1 MRREPTPSLGQR
13 LRSVGQ
19 ALEGKHVQDFDISI
33 AGLDILIRG
42 TEAASMPTEPPLVQP
57 NSESA
62 NFELRF
68 TPEDLDRL
76 DREGRT
82 RRQDAVSMPEMTLSQ
97 VLRTI
102 GDYLDRQGHQ
112 LLRIARQGTTT
123 TIEYRTQSGQ
133 RNTEERTAS
142 SLYDLSVRMYLRRS
156 YRP

>member
-1 MRREPTPSLGQR
+1 M
-13 LRSVGQ
+13 GQ
-19 ALEGKHVQDFDISI
+19 ALEGKHVQDFELST
-33 AGLDILIRG
+33 AGPDILIRG
-42 TEAASMPTEPPLVQP
+42 TEGAPKPTEPPTTQP
-57 NSESA
+57 TAQSA

-82 RRQDAVSMPEMTLSQ
+82 RRQDTVSMPEMTLSQ
-97 VLRTI
+97 ILRTI

-112 LLRIARQGTTT
+112 LLRIVRQGTTT
-123 TIEYRTQSGQ
+123 TIEYRTPNGQ

>member
-19 ALEGKHVQDFDISI
+19 ALEGRHVQDFELST
-33 AGLDILIRG
+33 AGPDILIRG
-42 TEAASMPTEPPLVQP
+42 TEGPLKPNEPPTTQP
-57 NSESA
+57 TVESA
-62 NFELRF
+62 GFELRF

-97 VLRTI
+97 LLRTI

-112 LLRIARQGTTT
+112 LLRIVRQGTTT

-142 SLYDLSVRMYLRRS
+142 SLYDLSVRMYLRRA

>member
-1 MRREPTPSLGQR
+1 MGQ
-13 LRSVGQ
+13 V
-19 ALEGKHVQDFDISI
+19 LEGKHIQDFELSTV
-33 AGLDILIRG
+33 GPDILIRG
-42 TEAASMPTEPPLVQP
+42 TEVLSKPTGPTMAQPTDELVD
-57 NSESA
+57 
-62 NFELRF
+62 FELRL

-82 RRQDAVSMPEMTLSQ
+82 RRQDALSMPEMTLSQ
-97 VLRTI
+97 LLRTI